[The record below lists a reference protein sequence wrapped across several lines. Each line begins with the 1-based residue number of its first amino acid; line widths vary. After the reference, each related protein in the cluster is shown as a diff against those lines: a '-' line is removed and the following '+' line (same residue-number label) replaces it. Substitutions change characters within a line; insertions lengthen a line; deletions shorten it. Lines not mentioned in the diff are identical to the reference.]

1 MIVLRVWRT
10 VKGFLFTKT
19 SKEILIFLFFLGLS
33 GIFWLSLTLDE
44 TYERDFDVPVAVTG
58 VPKNAVLTSDE
69 VDTIRVTIRD
79 KGIVL
84 ATYKLGKA
92 LSRVELPFRNYTHNN
107 GTGVVPASEIQ
118 KRIYQHLMISSKI
131 TAIKPERLEFY
142 YNYGSKKQVPVRWS
156 GRVIPEEIYFIS
168 RVAYDPDSVTIYAS
182 DDKLDSISM
191 VYTEQLNYAN
201 FRDTLT
207 VDCNLA
213 KLRGVKAVPDHIRV
227 SFFTDVLTEERISGI
242 PIVGV
247 NMPEGKV
254 LRTFPAKTSVSF
266 VAGVSVYRNL
276 KPEDFTIIV
285 DYDEIRR
292 NPSEKC
298 RIHLEKVPPGISRTK
313 LETTMVD
320 YLIESEIET
329 ETQE

>member
-1 MIVLRVWRT
+1 MSLRSVWRT
-10 VKGFLFTKT
+10 VKEFLFTKT
-19 SKEILIFLFFLGLS
+19 SKEFLIFMFFLALS
-33 GIFWLSLTLDE
+33 GAFWLSLTLNE
-44 TYERDFDVPVAVTG
+44 TYEREFAVPVSVIG

-69 VDTIRVTIRD
+69 VDTVRVTIRD
-79 KGIVL
+79 KGIFLVS
-84 ATYKLGKA
+84 YKYGDA
-92 LSRVELPFRNYTHNN
+92 LKRINLPFHNFTHNN
-107 GTGVVPASEIQ
+107 GTGLIPASEIQ
-118 KRIYQHLMISSKI
+118 KRLYQKLISSSKI
-131 TAIKPERLEFY
+131 TAIKPEKLEFF
-142 YNYGSKKQVPVRWS
+142 YNYGSKKQVPIRWS
-156 GRVIPEEIYFIS
+156 GRVIPEELYFIS
-168 RVAYDPDSVTIYAS
+168 RVSYDPDSVTIFAAQ
-182 DDKLDSISM
+182 DKLDSISI

-213 KLRGVKAVPDHIRV
+213 KLKGVKTVPDRIRIK
-227 SFFTDVLTEERISGI
+227 FYTDVLTEERISNI

-276 KPEDFTIIV
+276 KPEDFTVIA

-298 RIHLEKVPPGISRTK
+298 RIYLKNVPSGISRAK
-313 LETTMVD
+313 LETNMVD
-320 YLIESEIET
+320 YLIES
-329 ETQE
+329 QE

>member
-1 MIVLRVWRT
+1 MSFRSVWRT
-10 VKGFLFTKT
+10 IREFLFTKT
-19 SKEILIFLFFLGLS
+19 SKEFLLFLFFLVLS
-33 GIFWLSLTLDE
+33 GIFWLSLTLNE
-44 TYERDFDVPVAVTG
+44 TYEREFAVPVSVIG
-58 VPKNAVLTSDE
+58 IPKNAVLTSDE

-84 ATYKLGKA
+84 VAYKYGDA
-92 LSRVELPFRNYTHNN
+92 LSRIELPFRNYTHNN
-107 GTGVVPASEIQ
+107 GTGLIPASEIQ
-118 KRIYQHLMISSKI
+118 KRIYQKLVSSSKI
-131 TAIKPERLEFY
+131 TAIKPEKVEFY

-156 GRVIPEEIYFIS
+156 GRVIPEELYFIS
-168 RVAYDPDSVTIYAS
+168 RVSYEPDSVTIFAS
-182 DDKLDSISM
+182 EEKLDSINM

-213 KLRGVKAVPDHIRV
+213 KLKAVKTVPDHVRIR
-227 SFFTDVLTEERISGI
+227 FYTDVLTEERISNI
-242 PIVGV
+242 PIVGI

-276 KPEDFTIIV
+276 KPEDFTVIV

-298 RIHLEKVPPGISRTK
+298 RIYLKNVPSGISRAK

-320 YLIESEIET
+320 YLIE
-329 ETQE
+329 TQE

>member
-1 MIVLRVWRT
+1 MTFRSVWRAL
-10 VKGFLFTKT
+10 KEFLFTKT
-19 SKEILIFLFFLGLS
+19 SKEFLSFLFFLALS
-33 GIFWLSLTLDE
+33 GIFWLSLTLND
-44 TYERDFDVPVAVTG
+44 TYEREFDIPVSVVG

-69 VDTIRVTIRD
+69 VDTVRVTIRD
-79 KGIVL
+79 KGIILV
-84 ATYKLGKA
+84 AYQFSEAVK
-92 LSRVELPFRNYTHNN
+92 RIELPFRNYTHNN
-107 GTGVVPASEIQ
+107 GTGIIPASEIQ
-118 KRIYQHLMISSKI
+118 KRIYQRLGSTSKI
-131 TAIKPERLEFY
+131 TAIKPEKMEFY

-156 GRVIPEEIYFIS
+156 GRIIPEELYFIS
-168 RVAYDPDSVTIYAS
+168 RVVYEPDSVTIFAS

-207 VDCNLA
+207 VNCNLA
-213 KLRGVKAVPDHIRV
+213 KLKGVKTVPDHVRIR
-227 SFFTDVLTEERISGI
+227 FYTDVLTEERISGI

-276 KPEDFTIIV
+276 KPEDFTVIV

-298 RIHLEKVPPGISRTK
+298 RIYLKNVPSGISRAK
-313 LETTMVD
+313 LETNMVD
-320 YLIESEIET
+320 YLIES
-329 ETQE
+329 Q

>member
-1 MIVLRVWRT
+1 MTIRSLWRAIWE
-10 VKGFLFTKT
+10 FLFTKT
-19 SKEILIFLFFLGLS
+19 SKEIMLFLFFLALS
-33 GIFWLSLTLDE
+33 ATFWLSLTLNE
-44 TYERDFDVPVAVTG
+44 TYEREFAVPVSVIG

-69 VDTIRVTIRD
+69 VDTVRVTIRD
-79 KGIVL
+79 KGIFLVS
-84 ATYKLGKA
+84 YKYGDA
-92 LSRVELPFRNYTHNN
+92 LKRINLPFHNFTHNN
-107 GTGVVPASEIQ
+107 GTGLIPASEIQ
-118 KRIYQHLMISSKI
+118 KRLYQKLISSSKI
-131 TAIKPERLEFY
+131 TAIKPEKLEFF
-142 YNYGSKKQVPVRWS
+142 YNYGSKKQVPIRWS
-156 GRVIPEEIYFIS
+156 GRVIPEELYFIS
-168 RVAYDPDSVTIYAS
+168 RVSYDPDSVTIFAAQ
-182 DDKLDSISM
+182 DKLDSISI

-213 KLRGVKAVPDHIRV
+213 KLKGVKTVPDRIRIK
-227 SFFTDVLTEERISGI
+227 FYTDVLTEERISNI

-276 KPEDFTIIV
+276 KPEDFTVIA

-298 RIHLEKVPPGISRTK
+298 RIYLKNVPSGISRAK
-313 LETTMVD
+313 LETNMVD
-320 YLIESEIET
+320 YLIES
-329 ETQE
+329 QE